1 MSIVGSTVSVDSGT
15 TAADIKTAL
24 SITNTSFLDVY
35 PVGSIYMSV
44 DSTFDPETTFGGS
57 WSRIAQGRMLVGLDD
72 ASTPDTDFDTAEKFG
87 GFKTHT
93 LTVGQLPPHTHT
105 VGGIENPSGSGPNG
119 SANGDSSFN
128 NTLTT
133 SSTGSGEAHPI
144 MNPYLVVCMWK
155 RTA

>member
-1 MSIVGSTVSVDSGT
+1 MSAVPAELNKKTAIISDGAGQLTFNTNVTQALLQTLLGIIKPALSIVGSTVSVDSGT

-87 GFKTHT
+87 GFKTCLLYT
-93 LTVGQLPPHTHT
+93 S
-105 VGGIENPSGSGPNG
+105 PSPRDGNVSRMPS
-119 SANGDSSFN
+119 SA
-128 NTLTT
+128 
-133 SSTGSGEAHPI
+133 
-144 MNPYLVVCMWK
+144 
-155 RTA
+155 